1 MFKQK
6 LSRKFKFMTDY
17 LRFQE
22 FTKLQ
27 LYISENFI
35 LKIYAHWENHQL
47 PGLYKQYY
55 LFYVY
60 NKAYVQISVT
70 TSMGS

>member
-35 LKIYAHWENHQL
+35 FKILCTLGESPAPRALQTI
-47 PGLYKQYY
+47 
-55 LFYVY
+55 LFVLCL
-60 NKAYVQISVT
+60 
-70 TSMGS
+70 